1 MASRKLA
8 EEQKAADALAALG
21 SRTRLRVFKA
31 LVRAGPQ
38 GANVGTLQKHLGVPA
53 TTLAH
58 HLATLSEAGLLSQER
73 LGREVICTAD
83 YQALNWVLEYVRAE
97 CCEGIES
104 GASQRA
110 LTDA

>member
-8 EEQKAADALAALG
+8 EEHSAADALAALG

-38 GANVGTLQKHLGVPA
+38 GANIGTLQKHLDVPA

-58 HLATLSEAGLLSQER
+58 HLATLSEAGLLSQQR
-73 LGREVICTAD
+73 VGREVICTAD
-83 YQALNWVLEYVRAE
+83 YKALNWVLEYVRAE

-104 GASQRA
+104 SMGEMAKA
-110 LTDA
+110 EA

>member
-1 MASRKLA
+1 MASRKQA

-38 GANVGTLQKHLGVPA
+38 GANVGTLQRHLDVPA

-58 HLATLSEAGLLSQER
+58 HLATLNDAGLLSQQR

-83 YQALNWVLEYVRAE
+83 YKALNWVLEYVRAE
-97 CCEGIES
+97 CCEGVERDA
-104 GASQRA
+104 GANA
-110 LTDA
+110 AA

>member
-1 MASRKLA
+1 MGSRKQA
-8 EEQKAADALAALG
+8 EEQKVADALAALG

-38 GANVGTLQKHLGVPA
+38 GANVGTLQKHLDVPA

-58 HLATLSEAGLLSQER
+58 HLATLSQAGLLSQQR
-73 LGREVICTAD
+73 LGREVICMAN
-83 YQALNWVLEYVRAE
+83 YRALDWILEYVRAE

-104 GASQRA
+104 GAHERA
-110 LTDA
+110 KAVA